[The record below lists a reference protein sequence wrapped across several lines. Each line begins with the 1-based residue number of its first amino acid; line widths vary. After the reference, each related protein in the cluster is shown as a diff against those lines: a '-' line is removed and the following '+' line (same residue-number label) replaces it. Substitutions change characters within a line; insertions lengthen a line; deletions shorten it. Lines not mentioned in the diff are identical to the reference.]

1 MKIVLVV
8 DSFADKSNGTSMTA
22 ARFCDALRARGHE
35 VRVVAPYIN
44 GEHMYRVKERYI
56 PLVTEISHAQH
67 MMFGTPDE
75 KVLERAFEGADVVH
89 LFLPFKLEIV
99 AAKVAKRMKI
109 PYIAAFHL
117 QPEHVTYNIGLQK
130 VALLNRF
137 IFWLF
142 KYRFYRHISHIHCP
156 SKLIKEEIERAGYGG
171 EKFVISNGF
180 DPKFAPRET
189 PLVAP
194 AGMVGD
200 SGALTDSSAG
210 DSVTSHA
217 SDISSA
223 SSDASN
229 FGDGFYHIT
238 MVGRYSKEKR
248 QDLIIKAIAQNPY
261 KNRIKL
267 HLKGIGPIE
276 PKLKKFAKILPNE
289 VDFGFVAP
297 EELVK
302 VLHGTHLYIH
312 AADVEGEAIACL
324 EAVGCGIV
332 PIISD
337 SKISATGQF
346 ALDNRS
352 LFRAGDA
359 NDLSEK
365 ISYWIEHE
373 EERLQMSAQYAASA
387 QNYTLESSIKKA
399 IEMYKKAI
407 DFYKQK

>member
-44 GEHMYRVKERYI
+44 GEHMYRIKERYI

-67 MMFGTPDE
+67 MMFGAPDE

-99 AAKVAKRMKI
+99 ATKVAKRMKI

-130 VALLNRF
+130 VALLNKF

-189 PLVAP
+189 PLAAP
-194 AGMVGD
+194 IM
-200 SGALTDSSAG
+200 DSSVLP
-210 DSVTSHA
+210 DSSTSRA

-223 SSDASN
+223 SSDA
-229 FGDGFYHIT
+229 GDGFYHIT

-276 PKLKKFAKILPNE
+276 SKLKKLAKILPNE

-352 LFRAGDA
+352 LFKAGDA

-365 ISYWIEHE
+365 IRYWIEHE
-373 EERLQMSAQYAASA
+373 EERLKMGAQYAASA
-387 QNYTLESSIKKA
+387 LNYTLESSIKKA

-407 DFYKQK
+407 DFYKQKWQD